1 MIVSMNITNKE
12 AGEMRDDVELMLSK
26 AKDQE
31 ELRQLLDSLK
41 SSDVISVQVSS
52 SFLVISSQIIVG
64 NICCCCPKDEKDTK
78 IPI

>member
-1 MIVSMNITNKE
+1 MNIMNKE
-12 AGEMRDDVELMLSK
+12 AGEMRDDVELVLSK

-52 SFLVISSQIIVG
+52 SFLIIYVTSHSWQHLLLL
-64 NICCCCPKDEKDTK
+64 PKR
-78 IPI
+78 

>member
-52 SFLVISSQIIVG
+52 SFFIIYVTSHSWL
-64 NICCCCPKDEKDTK
+64 PKR
-78 IPI
+78 